1 MADIL
6 RFGALPGIWRY
17 LPAEGKQLAKI
28 LVY

>member
-6 RFGALPGIWRY
+6 RFGALPRLWRY
-17 LPAEGKQLAKI
+17 LPAVGKQSAKM